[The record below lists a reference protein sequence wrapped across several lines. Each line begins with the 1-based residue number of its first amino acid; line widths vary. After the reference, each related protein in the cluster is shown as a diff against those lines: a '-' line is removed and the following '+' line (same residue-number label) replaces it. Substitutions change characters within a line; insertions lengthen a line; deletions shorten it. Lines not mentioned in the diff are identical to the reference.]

1 MSGFMKT
8 VLKVSRPNQAFF
20 LAKVDDIKV
29 DDLKTEGKSPF
40 FPPLVY
46 LAFIA
51 LLSLFF
57 LFGMAWRLLLGVVK
71 SKCIWVIWRKLLTT
85 FS

>member
-20 LAKVDDIKV
+20 LGKVDDIQKE
-29 DDLKTEGKSPF
+29 KESQPF

-71 SKCIWVIWRKLLTT
+71 SKCIWVIWHK
-85 FS
+85 